1 MNFLDYLRW
10 IFRALWM
17 QRLRSVLTIVGFA
30 IGFAAMVVLSSLGEG
45 LREFV
50 IQEFTQFGSHIV
62 AITPGKTETFGMG
75 GILNTTRPL
84 SLEDSEALKRI
95 PGVEQVV
102 PVVFGT
108 AQIKAVGRSRYTDV
122 AGVGALA
129 DKAWKLE
136 VSQGSFLPE
145 EDIQRARAFA
155 VLGSKLKG
163 ELFGGDNPLGEFVHI
178 GGNRFRVIGVMAP
191 KGQFLGTDLDDMIYI
206 PANKGL
212 QIFNRESLMEVD
224 VFYSPAVPT
233 DRLTENIK
241 RLLIERHGFE
251 DFTIVTQDQMMAT
264 MDNIL
269 RILKYAG
276 GGLGAISLL
285 VGAVGIT
292 TILMITV
299 TERTS
304 EVGLL
309 RALGST
315 RSQVRNLFLGEAVM
329 LGLVGGLAGVLVIAL
344 LVVAVRLFVPGLP
357 VALKGDIVLV
367 ALLVSMLIGL
377 MAGVRPALNATRLSP
392 IDALRAE

>member
-17 QRLRSVLTIVGFA
+17 QRLRSVLAIVGFA
-30 IGFAAMVVLSSLGEG
+30 IGIAAMVLLSSLGEG
-45 LREFV
+45 LRQFV

-95 PGVEQVV
+95 PGVQQVV

-136 VSQGSFLPE
+136 VSQGSFLPQ

-155 VLGSKLKG
+155 VLGSKLKR
-163 ELFGGDNPLGEFVHI
+163 ELFRGENPLGEFVHI
-178 GGNRFRVIGVMAP
+178 GGNRFRVIGVMEP

-233 DRLTENIK
+233 ERLTENIR

-264 MDNIL
+264 
-269 RILKYAG
+269 
-276 GGLGAISLL
+276 
-285 VGAVGIT
+285 
-292 TILMITV
+292 
-299 TERTS
+299 
-304 EVGLL
+304 
-309 RALGST
+309 
-315 RSQVRNLFLGEAVM
+315 
-329 LGLVGGLAGVLVIAL
+329 
-344 LVVAVRLFVPGLP
+344 
-357 VALKGDIVLV
+357 
-367 ALLVSMLIGL
+367 
-377 MAGVRPALNATRLSP
+377 
-392 IDALRAE
+392 

>member
-1 MNFLDYLRW
+1 MTLLDYLRW
-10 IFRALWM
+10 VMRALWI
-17 QRLRSVLTIVGFA
+17 QRMRSALTIVGFA
-30 IGFAAMVVLSSLGEG
+30 IGIAAMVLLTSLGEG
-45 LREFV
+45 LRLFV

-62 AITPGKTETFGMG
+62 AITPGKTETFGMS

-84 SLEDSEALKRI
+84 SLEDTEALARI
-95 PGVEQVV
+95 PGVLQVV
-102 PVVFGT
+102 PVVMGT
-108 AQIKAVGRSRYTDV
+108 AQIKAMGRSRYTDV

-129 DKAWKLE
+129 DKAWRLE
-136 VSQGSFLPE
+136 VALGSFLPE
-145 EDIQRARAFA
+145 EDVYRARSFA
-155 VLGSKLKG
+155 VLGSKLKQ
-163 ELFGGDNPLGEFVHI
+163 ELFGNANPLGEFVHI
-178 GGNRFRVIGVMAP
+178 GGNRFRVIGVTAP

-224 VFYSPAVPT
+224 IFYSPAVPT
-233 DRLTENIK
+233 DRLKENVK
-241 RLLIERHGFE
+241 RLLMERHGFE
-251 DFTIVTQDQMMAT
+251 DFTIITQDQMMET

-269 RILKYAG
+269 RILKFAG

-315 RSQVRNLFLGEAVM
+315 RRQVRNLFLGEAVM
-329 LGLVGGLAGVLVIAL
+329 LGLIGGLAGVLVIAL
-344 LVVAVRLFVPGLP
+344 LVVLAQMFVPALP
-357 VALKGDIVLV
+357 VALKGDIVVV
-367 ALLVSMLIGL
+367 ALLVSMFIGL
-377 MAGVRPALNATRLSP
+377 VAGVRPAMNATKLSP

>member
-30 IGFAAMVVLSSLGEG
+30 IGIAAMVLLSSLGEG
-45 LREFV
+45 LRQFV

-95 PGVEQVV
+95 PGVQQVV

-136 VSQGSFLPE
+136 VSQGSFLPQ

-155 VLGSKLKG
+155 VLGSKLKR
-163 ELFGGDNPLGEFVHI
+163 ELFRGENPLGEFVHI
-178 GGNRFRVIGVMAP
+178 GGNRFRVIGVMEP

-233 DRLTENIK
+233 ERLTENIR

-344 LVVAVRLFVPGLP
+344 LVVGVRLFVPGLP
-357 VALKGDIVLV
+357 VALKGEIVLV

>member
-1 MNFLDYLRW
+1 MKFLDYLRW

-17 QRLRSVLTIVGFA
+17 QRMRSALTIVGFA
-30 IGFAAMVVLSSLGEG
+30 IGIAAMVLLSSLGEG
-45 LREFV
+45 LRLFV

-62 AITPGKTETFGMG
+62 AVTPGKTETFGLG

-84 SLEDSEALKRI
+84 SLEDAEALERI

-108 AQIKAVGRSRYTDV
+108 AQIKALGRSRYTEV

-136 VSQGSFLPE
+136 VSQGSFLPV
-145 EDIQRARAFA
+145 EDVHRARAFA
-155 VLGSKLKG
+155 VLGSKLKQ
-163 ELFGGDNPLGEFVHI
+163 ELFGNTSPLGEFVHI
-178 GGNRFRVIGVMAP
+178 GGNRFRVIGVMEP

-224 VFYSPAVPT
+224 IFYSPAVPT
-233 DRLTENIK
+233 DRLTDNVK

-315 RSQVRNLFLGEAVM
+315 RGQVRNLFLGEAVM
-329 LGLVGGLAGVLVIAL
+329 LGLIGGLAGVLAIAL
-344 LVVAVRLFVPGLP
+344 LIVAVQLFVPALP
-357 VALKGDIVLV
+357 VALKGEIVTV
-367 ALLVSMLIGL
+367 ALMASMLIGL
-377 MAGVRPALNATRLSP
+377 IAGVRPALNATRLSP

>member
-1 MNFLDYLRW
+1 MSFVDYVRW
-10 IFRALWM
+10 VVRALWM
-17 QRLRSVLTIVGFA
+17 QRMRSTLTIVGFA
-30 IGFAAMVVLSSLGEG
+30 IGIAAMVLLSSLGEG
-45 LREFV
+45 LRLFV

-62 AITPGKTETFGMG
+62 AITPGKTETFGMS

-84 SLEDSEALKRI
+84 SLEDTEALNRI
-95 PGVEQVV
+95 PGVQQVV

-129 DKAWKLE
+129 DRAWKLE
-136 VSQGSFLPE
+136 VAQGSFLPE
-145 EDIQRARAFA
+145 EDVYRARAFA
-155 VLGSKLKG
+155 VLGSKLKR
-163 ELFGGDNPLGEFVHI
+163 ELFGNANPLGEFVHI

-206 PANKGL
+206 PAHKGL

-224 VFYSPAVPT
+224 IFYSPSVATNALT
-233 DRLTENIK
+233 DSVK

-299 TERTS
+299 TERTA

-315 RSQVRNLFLGEAVM
+315 RRQVRNLFLGEAVM
-329 LGLVGGLAGVLVIAL
+329 LGLIGGLAGVLVIAL
-344 LVVAVRLFVPGLP
+344 LVLSAQLFVPALP
-357 VALKGDIVLV
+357 VALQADMVV
-367 ALLVSMLIGL
+367 AALLVSMLIGL
-377 MAGVRPALNATRLSP
+377 MAGVRPALNATKLSP

>member
-30 IGFAAMVVLSSLGEG
+30 IGIAAMVLLSSLGEG
-45 LREFV
+45 LRQFV

-136 VSQGSFLPE
+136 VSQGSFLPQ

-155 VLGSKLKG
+155 VLGSKLKR

-233 DRLTENIK
+233 ERLTENIR

-357 VALKGDIVLV
+357 VALKGEIVLV

>member
-1 MNFLDYLRW
+1 MTLLDYLRW
-10 IFRALWM
+10 VMRALWI
-17 QRLRSVLTIVGFA
+17 QRMRSALTIVGFA
-30 IGFAAMVVLSSLGEG
+30 IGIAAMVLLTSLGEG
-45 LREFV
+45 LRLFV

-62 AITPGKTETFGMG
+62 AITPGKTETFGMS

-84 SLEDSEALKRI
+84 SLEDTEALARI
-95 PGVEQVV
+95 PGVLQVV
-102 PVVFGT
+102 PVVMGT
-108 AQIKAVGRSRYTDV
+108 AQIKAMGRSRYTDV

-129 DKAWKLE
+129 DKAWRLE
-136 VSQGSFLPE
+136 VALGSFLPE
-145 EDIQRARAFA
+145 EDVYRARSFA
-155 VLGSKLKG
+155 VLGSKLKQ
-163 ELFGGDNPLGEFVHI
+163 ELFGNANPLGEFVHI
-178 GGNRFRVIGVMAP
+178 GGNRFRVIGVTAP

-224 VFYSPAVPT
+224 IFYSPAVPT
-233 DRLTENIK
+233 DRLKENVR
-241 RLLIERHGFE
+241 RLLMERHGFE
-251 DFTIVTQDQMMAT
+251 DFTIITQDQMMET

-269 RILKYAG
+269 RILKFAG

-315 RSQVRNLFLGEAVM
+315 RRQVRNLFLGEAVM
-329 LGLVGGLAGVLVIAL
+329 LGLIGGLAGVLVIAL
-344 LVVAVRLFVPGLP
+344 LVVLAQMFVPALP
-357 VALKGDIVLV
+357 VALKGDIVVV
-367 ALLVSMLIGL
+367 ALLVSMFIGL
-377 MAGVRPALNATRLSP
+377 VAGVRPAMNATKLSP

>member
-1 MNFLDYLRW
+1 MKFLDYLRW

-17 QRLRSVLTIVGFA
+17 QRMRSALTIVGFA
-30 IGFAAMVVLSSLGEG
+30 IGIAAMVLLSSLGEG
-45 LREFV
+45 LRLFV

-62 AITPGKTETFGMG
+62 AVTPGKTETFGLG

-84 SLEDSEALKRI
+84 SLEDAEALERI

-108 AQIKAVGRSRYTDV
+108 AQIKALGRSRYTEV

-136 VSQGSFLPE
+136 VSQGSFLPV
-145 EDIQRARAFA
+145 EDVHRARAFA
-155 VLGSKLKG
+155 VLGSKLKQ
-163 ELFGGDNPLGEFVHI
+163 ELFGNTSPLGEFVHI
-178 GGNRFRVIGVMAP
+178 GGNRFRVIGVMEP

-224 VFYSPAVPT
+224 IFYSPAVPT
-233 DRLTENIK
+233 DQLTDNVK

-315 RSQVRNLFLGEAVM
+315 RGQVRNLFLGEAVM
-329 LGLVGGLAGVLVIAL
+329 LGLIGGLAGVLAIAL
-344 LVVAVRLFVPGLP
+344 LIVAVQLFVPALP
-357 VALKGDIVLV
+357 VALKGEIVTV
-367 ALLVSMLIGL
+367 ALMASMLIGL
-377 MAGVRPALNATRLSP
+377 IAGVRPALNATRLSP

>member
-1 MNFLDYLRW
+1 MTLLDYLRW
-10 IFRALWM
+10 VMRALWM
-17 QRLRSVLTIVGFA
+17 QRMRSALTIVGFA
-30 IGFAAMVVLSSLGEG
+30 IGIAAMVLLTSLGEG
-45 LREFV
+45 LRLFV

-62 AITPGKTETFGMG
+62 AITPGKTETFGMS

-84 SLEDSEALKRI
+84 SLEDTEALARI
-95 PGVEQVV
+95 PGVLQVV
-102 PVVFGT
+102 PVVMGT
-108 AQIKAVGRSRYTDV
+108 AQIKAMGRSRYTDV

-129 DKAWKLE
+129 DKAWRLE
-136 VSQGSFLPE
+136 VALGSFLPE
-145 EDIQRARAFA
+145 EDVYRARAFA
-155 VLGSKLKG
+155 VLGSKLKQ
-163 ELFGGDNPLGEFVHI
+163 ELFGNANPLGEFVHI
-178 GGNRFRVIGVMAP
+178 GGNRFRVIGVTAP

-224 VFYSPAVPT
+224 IFYSPAVPT
-233 DRLTENIK
+233 DRLKENVK
-241 RLLIERHGFE
+241 RLLMERHGFE
-251 DFTIVTQDQMMAT
+251 DFTIITQDQMMET

-269 RILKYAG
+269 RILKFAG

-315 RSQVRNLFLGEAVM
+315 RRQVRNLFLGEAVM
-329 LGLVGGLAGVLVIAL
+329 LGLIGGLAGVLVIAL
-344 LVVAVRLFVPGLP
+344 LVVLAQMFVPALP
-357 VALKGDIVLV
+357 VALKGNIVV
-367 ALLVSMLIGL
+367 AALLISMFIGL
-377 MAGVRPALNATRLSP
+377 VAGVRPAMNATKLSP

>member
-1 MNFLDYLRW
+1 MSFVDYVRW
-10 IFRALWM
+10 VTRALWM
-17 QRLRSVLTIVGFA
+17 QRMRSALTIVGFA
-30 IGFAAMVVLSSLGEG
+30 IGIAAMVLLTSLGEG
-45 LREFV
+45 LRLFV

-62 AITPGKTETFGMG
+62 AITPGKTETFGLG

-84 SLEDSEALKRI
+84 SLEDTEALNRI

-108 AQIKAVGRSRYTDV
+108 AQIKAMGRSRYTDV

-136 VSQGSFLPE
+136 IALGSFLPD
-145 EDIQRARAFA
+145 EDVYRARAFA
-155 VLGSKLKG
+155 VLGSKLKQ
-163 ELFGGDNPLGEFVHI
+163 ELFGNTNPLGEFVHI
-178 GGNRFRVIGVMAP
+178 GGNRFRVIGVAAP

-224 VFYSPAVPT
+224 IFYSPAVPT
-233 DRLTENIK
+233 GRLTENVK

-251 DFTIVTQDQMMAT
+251 DFTIITQDQMMAT

-329 LGLVGGLAGVLVIAL
+329 LGLIGGLSGVLVIAL
-344 LVVAVRLFVPGLP
+344 LVVSVRLFVPDLP
-357 VALKGDIVLV
+357 VALKGEIVMM

>member
-30 IGFAAMVVLSSLGEG
+30 IGIAAMVLLSSLGEG
-45 LREFV
+45 LRQFV